1 VHRSSK
7 TTRRRPPSS
16 TIDTT
21 LGAVFFVLAACAFVV
36 LCVIDGFN
44 ALTAHGVDVRRSDA
58 EAARTIGIAAWTW
71 WPGLCLAIVG
81 PVGWIVRARQR
92 RPTALWAMT
101 VGGAMV
107 ALVLVSVTAGGP

>member
-71 WPGLCLAIVG
+71 WPGLVA
-81 PVGWIVRARQR
+81 WIVRARQR